1 MIKGFDIPGEYW
13 LLHHILPEAV
23 MYVPSYLLLLNTK
36 NDAHGALPINGESLF
51 AVTAVGKEDRLLL
64 IPR

>member
-1 MIKGFDIPGEYW
+1 MMPT
-13 LLHHILPEAV
+13 A
-23 MYVPSYLLLLNTK
+23 
-36 NDAHGALPINGESLF
+36 ALPINGESLF